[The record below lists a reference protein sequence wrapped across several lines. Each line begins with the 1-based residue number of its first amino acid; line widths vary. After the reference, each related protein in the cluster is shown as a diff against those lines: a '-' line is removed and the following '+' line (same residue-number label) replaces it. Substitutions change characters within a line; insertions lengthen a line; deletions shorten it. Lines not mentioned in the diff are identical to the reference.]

1 MDFFKKKLTYETAPY
16 GIKRIVDRTNIFLDN
31 LILKPEVYINDD
43 LKSREVFIKS
53 SHLLILQIKG
63 CYIIPPPEIE
73 DFMNPPLYSEEYQS
87 NKINN
92 NIDDNESFDSENC
105 SSNSTNEI
113 MDPQQFQKYRDKI
126 IEFMTNFVTF

>member
-31 LILKPEVYINDD
+31 LILKPEIYLNDE
-43 LKSREVFIKS
+43 LKSREIFIKS

-73 DFMNPPLYSEEYQS
+73 DFMNPPLYSEELNEIKTIS
-87 NKINN
+87 TNDDNVSFNSESTNSSINHNSMN
-92 NIDDNESFDSENC
+92 NI
-105 SSNSTNEI
+105 
-113 MDPQQFQKYRDKI
+113 QFQEYRDKI

>member
-31 LILKPEVYINDD
+31 LILKPEIYLNDE
-43 LKSREVFIKS
+43 LKSREIFIKS
-53 SHLLILQIKG
+53 THLLILQIKG

-73 DFMNPPLYSEEYQS
+73 DFMNPPIYSEGVTEIKTTS
-87 NKINN
+87 NEDDNVSFNSESTNSSINN
-92 NIDDNESFDSENC
+92 NSMNNI
-105 SSNSTNEI
+105 
-113 MDPQQFQKYRDKI
+113 QFQEYRDKI

>member
-31 LILKPEVYINDD
+31 LILKPEIYLNDD
-43 LKSREVFIKS
+43 LKSREIFIKS

-73 DFMNPPLYSEEYQS
+73 DFMNPPIYSEGVTEIKTTS
-87 NKINN
+87 NEDDNVSFNSESTNSSINN
-92 NIDDNESFDSENC
+92 NSMNDI
-105 SSNSTNEI
+105 
-113 MDPQQFQKYRDKI
+113 QFQEYKDKI